1 MKLKRGYIPTGEM
14 VNLVFDNFTEAYVG
28 LAKLLRDEH
37 EYEASPRGKKVKE
50 SLGVRFE
57 ITNPLDRIPYIP
69 ARKFSM
75 QYVIAESLW
84 YLSGNNQTEWIA
96 NYAPFWNNITDDG
109 KTANSA
115 YGARLFKENNKIA
128 GGRINQWEYIK
139 EELKNDPDSRRAV
152 MHIRVPDDSIDAKLD
167 VPCTLA
173 LQFFIRDGKLNLMVN
188 MRSSDLILGI
198 AYDIPAFTLFQ
209 ELMALELGVELGRYI
224 HVSNSLHVYEQHF
237 DMLNEIANSEKI
249 SVSIHSRRGP
259 VEPIPGKLDINGI
272 FEFENK
278 IRNCKSYAELDKIVL
293 DDTFTFTNYERDWS
307 LILAA
312 HQAKKIG
319 EKGYCRELMNTV
331 SRQLRP
337 IREI

>member
-1 MKLKRGYIPTGEM
+1 M
-14 VNLVFDNFTEAYVG
+14 NLVFDNFTEAYVG
-28 LAKLLRDEH
+28 LARLLRDEH

-84 YLSGNNQTEWIA
+84 YLSGNNKTEWIA
-96 NYAPFWNNITDDG
+96 NYAPFWNSITDDG

-115 YGARLFKENNKIA
+115 YGARLFRENEKIA

-139 EELKNDPDSRRAV
+139 NELNNDPDSRRAV
-152 MHIRVPDDSIDAKLD
+152 MHIRVPDDSVDAKLD

-198 AYDIPAFTLFQ
+198 AYDIPAFTIFQ
-209 ELMALELGVELGRYI
+209 ELMALELDVPVGRYI

-237 DMLNEIANSEKI
+237 EMLDNIANSGEIGAK
-249 SVSIHSRRGP
+249 IHSVRGP
-259 VEPIPGKLDINGI
+259 MKPIQGKGINAELLFD
-272 FEFENK
+272 FEAK
-278 IRNCKSYAELDKIVL
+278 VRSCKKYGELDKIIL
-293 DDTFTFTNYERDWS
+293 EGTAGLTNYERDWAQ
-307 LILAA
+307 IIVA

-319 EKGYCRELMNTV
+319 EKAYCRELMQTV
-331 SRQLRP
+331 SKQLQP
-337 IREI
+337 IKEIK